1 MAAAAEVQ
9 ALLRFLTKDAR
20 IPLVEAMPKIN
31 ALRKLQLNTPEH
43 IANAD
48 GTDLKSV
55 FADEKVLKQVINA
68 AKRASN
74 PKKRKLPEPSSPSLK
89 RVKSDFGTV
98 DDESSLALPQTD
110 LSI

>member
-43 IANAD
+43 IASAD
-48 GTDLKSV
+48 DADLKSV

-74 PKKRKLPEPSSPSLK
+74 PKKRKLAQSSSPASK
-89 RVKSDFGTV
+89 RAKTESDAV
-98 DDESSLALPQTD
+98 D
-110 LSI
+110 